1 MKIGLYF
8 GSFNP
13 IHMGHLIIAHHMV
26 EFSDLDKIWFV
37 VSPHNP
43 FKKKETLLADHH
55 RLELVQLALKDFDKL
70 EASNIEFGLK
80 KPSYTIDT
88 LAYIS
93 EKHSNHE
100 FSLIMGGDN
109 LTSFHKWKNY
119 ETILEH
125 HHIYVY
131 PRTTGKPCELDTHP
145 SITIVKSAPMMQIS
159 SSFIRKS
166 IADNKDIRSMLPKTT
181 WNFIDE
187 MNFYRPKPKIN

>member
-43 FKKKETLLADHH
+43 FKSKASLLADHH
-55 RLELVQLALKDFDKL
+55 RLELVQKALEDFDKL
-70 EASNIEFGLK
+70 EASSIEFGLK
-80 KPSYTIDT
+80 KPSYTVDT
-88 LAYIS
+88 LAYIT
-93 EKHSNHE
+93 EKYPNHE

-119 ETILEH
+119 EAILEH

-131 PRTTGKPCELDTHP
+131 PRTTGKPCELDTHK
-145 SITIVKSAPMMQIS
+145 SVTIVETAPMMQIS

-166 IADNKDIRSMLPKTT
+166 IADKKDIRSMLPKPT
-181 WNFIDE
+181 WNYIDE
-187 MNFYRPKPKIN
+187 MNFYRPKPNIN

>member
-37 VSPHNP
+37 VTPHNP

-55 RLELVQLALKDFDKL
+55 RLELVQLALKDFDNL
-70 EASNIEFGLK
+70 EASNVEFGLK
-80 KPSYTIDT
+80 KPSYTVDT
-88 LAYIS
+88 LAHIS
-93 EKHSNHE
+93 EKFPKHE

-109 LTSFHKWKNY
+109 LVSFHKWKNH
-119 ETILEH
+119 EAILEH

-131 PRTTGKPCELDTHP
+131 PRTTGKPSRFDDHKSVTLVE
-145 SITIVKSAPMMQIS
+145 SAPLMQLS

-166 IADNKDIRSMLPKTT
+166 IFEGKNVKSMLPKTT
-181 WNFIDE
+181 WAFIDE
-187 MNFYRPKPKIN
+187 MNFYRPKPKL